1 VTLTNPDRS
10 AMGVVVTRRP
20 GSGRRW
26 WASTE
31 LARLHLASRRMP
43 EAIAVFV
50 ACAVVFQALVRWYD
64 TGPLAMQVPPIV
76 EAAAACIVSVS
87 ARSPFGESERAT
99 GRWLPFL
106 RLAAAV
112 ALSAAAFAML
122 AAGSAVEPA
131 RG

>member
-1 VTLTNPDRS
+1 MTITNPDRS
-10 AMGVVVTRRP
+10 AIGVVVTRRR

-31 LARLHLASRRMP
+31 LARLHLASRRVP

-87 ARSPFGESERAT
+87 ARSPFGESEPRHGSLASLPSARSSGRAF
-99 GRWLPFL
+99 GRSVCNARR
-106 RLAAAV
+106 RLC
-112 ALSAAAFAML
+112 
-122 AAGSAVEPA
+122 
-131 RG
+131 R